1 MTTSDPKE
9 YVPVYTSS
17 GKLAGDMIRLMLEA
31 QGIPVI
37 LRQESVGLVH
47 GLTISPLGDVHVCV
61 PPDRVEE
68 AEQILQ
74 DMEEGR
80 LEENASDLVDM
91 SGEEPVD
98 DAYLSENED
107 PGDDDPDE
115 EEQPPV

>member
-1 MTTSDPKE
+1 MSTSDPQE
-9 YVPVYTSS
+9 YIPVYTAS

-37 LRQESVGLVH
+37 LRQEAVGLVH

-74 DMEEGR
+74 DMEDGR
-80 LEENASDLVDM
+80 LEEYAPDFSGL

-98 DAYLSENED
+98 DAYLSEDED
-107 PGDDDPDE
+107 PGDEPDE
-115 EEQPPV
+115 EEEPPA